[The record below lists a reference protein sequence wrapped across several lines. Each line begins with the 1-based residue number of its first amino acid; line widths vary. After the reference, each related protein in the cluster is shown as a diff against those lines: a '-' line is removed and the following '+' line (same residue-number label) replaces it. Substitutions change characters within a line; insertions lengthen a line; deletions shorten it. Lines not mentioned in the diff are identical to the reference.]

1 MATTR
6 IIPMHVN
13 KGKTIAQCLTD
24 RTDYAKNPEK
34 TAKGELVIAYACDS
48 HTADAEF
55 LFAKRQ
61 YKAITGREQQSDVIA
76 YQVRQSF
83 KPGEI
88 TPEEANKVGY
98 EFASRFLKGKHA
110 FIVAT
115 HIDRKHIHNHIVWN
129 STTLDCQYKFR
140 DFRGSWRAVSRLSDS
155 ICMEHRL
162 SVIENP
168 KRYVHGTYNK
178 WLGAN
183 AKPTNRELLRADID
197 AALAKKPESFDAFL
211 QLMAGAGYEIKRGAN
226 ITFCRAGQKNIRLDS
241 LKEGYTEADI
251 RAVITGQRTHTPR
264 KRRAPV
270 QKKKNQLLIDIQ
282 AKMDEGKGIGFERWA
297 TNANLKQMARTV
309 LYIQENAASDYDELA
324 ARSDAATARF
334 NELSSKIKAAEK
346 RMAEIAVLKTH
357 IINYSKTRDV
367 YAGYKAAGYSKKYLA
382 EHESDIIIHKAAKK
396 AFDELGMKKLP
407 TVKNLQAEYAK
418 LLSEKKA
425 AYAEYSTAQKEMREL
440 LIHKKNIE
448 IIFGI
453 DEPEQARRTE
463 KEHDRQ

>member
-6 IIPMHVN
+6 IISMHIN

-34 TAKGELVIAYACDS
+34 TAKGELVSAYACDP

-61 YKAITGREQQSDVIA
+61 YKSITGREQKSDVIA

-98 EFASRFLKGKHA
+98 EFAARFLKGKHA

-115 HIDRKHIHNHIVWN
+115 HIDKKHIHNHIVWN
-129 STTLDCQYKFR
+129 STTLDCTHKFR
-140 DFRGSWRAVSRLSDS
+140 DFLGSGRAVARLSDTV
-155 ICMEHRL
+155 CTEHRL
-162 SVIENP
+162 SVIVNP

-183 AKPTNRELLRADID
+183 AKPSHRELLRADID
-197 AALAKKPESFDAFL
+197 AALGKKPASFDAFL
-211 QLMAGAGYEIKRGAN
+211 ALLAQAGYEIKRGKS
-226 ITFCRAGQKNIRLDS
+226 ITICHEGHKNIRLDS
-241 LKEGYTEADI
+241 LHDGYTEADL
-251 RAVITGQRTHTPR
+251 RAVVAGEKAHTPR
-264 KRRAPV
+264 KRLAPI
-270 QKKKNQLLIDIQ
+270 QKKRNQLLIDIQ
-282 AKMDEGKGIGFERWA
+282 AKMDDGKGPGFQRWA
-297 TNANLKQMARTV
+297 TVENLKQMARTM
-309 LYIQENAASDYDELA
+309 LYVDEHDLDLAALSSKTDAAS
-324 ARSDAATARF
+324 ARF
-334 NELSSKIKAAEK
+334 NELSSQIKAAEK

-396 AFDELGMKKLP
+396 ALDELGLKKLP
-407 TVKNLQAEYAK
+407 TVKSLQAEYAE
-418 LLSEKKA
+418 LLAGKKE
-425 AYAEYSTAQKEMREL
+425 AYAEYHSAQKEMREL
-440 LIHKKNIE
+440 LIHRQNIVQ
-448 IIFGI
+448 FLSL
-453 DEPEQARRTE
+453 DTPAVQKE
-463 KEHDRQ
+463 KEHDRG

>member
-6 IIPMHVN
+6 IFSMHVN

-34 TAKGELVIAYACDS
+34 TEKGELVTAYACDP

-61 YKAITGREQQSDVIA
+61 YKTITGREQQSDVIA
-76 YQVRQSF
+76 YQIRQSF

-98 EFASRFLKGKHA
+98 EFAARFLKGKHA

-115 HIDRKHIHNHIVWN
+115 HTDKKHIHNHIVWN
-129 STTLDCQYKFR
+129 STTLDCRYKFR
-140 DFRGSWRAVSRLSDS
+140 DFRGSWRAVSRLSDT

-162 SVIENP
+162 SVVENP
-168 KRYVHGTYNK
+168 TRYVHGTYNK

-183 AKPTNRELLRADID
+183 AQPSHRELLRADID

-211 QLMAGAGYEIKRGAN
+211 KLLEGAGYEIKHGAH
-226 ITFCRAGQKNIRLDS
+226 ITFCRAGQKNIRLNS
-241 LKEGYTEADI
+241 LKSGYSEDEI
-251 RAVITGQRTHTPR
+251 RAVIAGEKTHTPR
-264 KRRAPV
+264 KRRAPL
-270 QKKKNQLLIDIQ
+270 QKKRNQLLIDIQ
-282 AKMDEGKGIGFERWA
+282 AKMSEGKGVGFKHWA
-297 TNANLKQMARTV
+297 TDANLKQMARTV
-309 LYIQENAASDYDELA
+309 FYIQENAASDYEELA

-367 YAGYKAAGYSKKYLA
+367 YAGYRAAGYSKKYLA
-382 EHESDIIIHKAAKK
+382 EHESDIIIHKAAKN
-396 AFDELGMKKLP
+396 AFDELGLKKLP
-407 TVKNLQAEYAK
+407 TIKSLQAEYAT
-418 LLSEKKA
+418 LLTDKKA
-425 AYAEYSTAQKEMREL
+425 AYAEYGAAQKEMREL

-448 IIFGI
+448 IIFGT
-453 DEPEQARRTE
+453 DEPEQARKTE